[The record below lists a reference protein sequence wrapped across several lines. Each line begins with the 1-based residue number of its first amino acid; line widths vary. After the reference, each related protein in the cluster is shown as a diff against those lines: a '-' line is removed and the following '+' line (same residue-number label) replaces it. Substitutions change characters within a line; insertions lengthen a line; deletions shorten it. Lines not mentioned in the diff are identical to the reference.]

1 MNRIIKSP
9 EARRYMYVV
18 GVALAALL
26 VGYGILTAEN
36 SGLWL
41 SLLGA
46 LLGFSQVTS
55 AANTPEKPSTEQE
68 DEITTLFE
76 DE

>member
-26 VGYGILTAEN
+26 VGYGILTAES

-55 AANTPEKPSTEQE
+55 AVNTPEKPTNEE
-68 DEITTLFE
+68 EGEITTLIE

>member
-1 MNRIIKSP
+1 MNHIIKNP
-9 EARRYMYVV
+9 EARRYMYVTLTAV
-18 GVALAALL
+18 AALL
-26 VGYGILTAEN
+26 VGYGVLTVEQ

-41 SLLGA
+41 SLGGA
-46 LLGFSQVTS
+46 ILGFGNIV
-55 AANTPEKPSTEQE
+55 AASNTPEKPSTEQE